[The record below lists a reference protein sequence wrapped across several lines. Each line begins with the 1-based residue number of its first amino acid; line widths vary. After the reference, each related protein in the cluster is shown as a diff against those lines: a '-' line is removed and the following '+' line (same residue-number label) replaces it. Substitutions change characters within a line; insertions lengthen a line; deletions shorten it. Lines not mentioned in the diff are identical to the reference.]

1 MFDNA
6 APRLAFWKLV
16 VVALCLCVFVFGTH
30 ARLVQYQ
37 DLSSNV
43 ATVGQAKLWVS
54 DHRME
59 IQSEVTCLV
68 VLSIAA
74 WLAFVFRLSARPF
87 AQLSAPTPVRSTQLW
102 HLRRFF
108 RPPPA
113 R

>member
-1 MFDNA
+1 MFDT

-59 IQSEVTCLV
+59 IQSEMTVLV

-74 WLAFVFRLSARPF
+74 WLACAFRLSARPF
-87 AQLSAPTPVRSTQLW
+87 ARLSAPVLVRTTQLW
-102 HLRRFF
+102 HLQRFF

-113 R
+113 L